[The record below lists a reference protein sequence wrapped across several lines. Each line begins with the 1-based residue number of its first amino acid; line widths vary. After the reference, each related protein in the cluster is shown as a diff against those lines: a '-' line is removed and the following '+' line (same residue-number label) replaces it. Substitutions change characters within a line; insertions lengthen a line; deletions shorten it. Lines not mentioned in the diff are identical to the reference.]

1 MNKNETTLDIL
12 YNQKLKYFNH
22 KVYIVLPKL
31 MTKIEEL
38 QKEKNENEK
47 NNAEID
53 QKIESYKKKITTIHD
68 EKNKYYLENSKY
80 LFDYFETKQNIDK
93 NNTPK
98 KTINSFFNVKE
109 EKEPNYEIMNESIKG
124 YLRRN
129 NFESLDITN
138 FSYNKSICQH
148 CNVGELIKVSHD
160 GIIICNHWPCAVLVD
175 SLLEWVLCLPIEGD
189 ADVAMQVNAVTVGM
203 ASKRWV
209 DMDQD
214 TLAAQT
220 LGIPCRMVT
229 LAECFPSRMPRSWS
243 SSRNCYT

>member
-22 KVYIVLPKL
+22 KIYVVLPKL
-31 MTKIEEL
+31 IAKIEEL
-38 QKEKNENEK
+38 EKEKNNEK
-47 NNAEID
+47 NIDID
-53 QKIESYKKKITTIHD
+53 QKIDVYKKKIATIHD

-109 EKEPNYEIMNESIKG
+109 EKEPNYEIMNESIKC

-160 GIIICNHWPCAVLVD
+160 GIIICNHCFVTNKYLVD
-175 SLLEWVLCLPIEGD
+175 
-189 ADVAMQVNAVTVGM
+189 
-203 ASKRWV
+203 
-209 DMDQD
+209 
-214 TLAAQT
+214 
-220 LGIPCRMVT
+220 
-229 LAECFPSRMPRSWS
+229 F
-243 SSRNCYT
+243 